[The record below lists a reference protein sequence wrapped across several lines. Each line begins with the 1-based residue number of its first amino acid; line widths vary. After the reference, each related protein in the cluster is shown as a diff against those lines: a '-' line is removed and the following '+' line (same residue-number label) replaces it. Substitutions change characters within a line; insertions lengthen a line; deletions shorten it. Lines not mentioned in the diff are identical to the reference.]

1 MYFLYVKESVTFV
14 WVRKHLVYKHLVYKH
29 LVYKHVHVLKYKYDS
44 LPLSSEDRL
53 ILDSPD
59 SCEKN
64 PLWYFYPTKHI

>member
-1 MYFLYVKESVTFV
+1 MYFLYLEESVTFV

-29 LVYKHVHVLKYKYDS
+29 VNVLKYKYDS

-64 PLWYFYPTKHI
+64 PL

>member
-1 MYFLYVKESVTFV
+1 MYFLCVKESVTFV

-64 PLWYFYPTKHI
+64 PL

>member
-14 WVRKHLVYKHLVYKH
+14 WVRKHLVYKH

-64 PLWYFYPTKHI
+64 PL